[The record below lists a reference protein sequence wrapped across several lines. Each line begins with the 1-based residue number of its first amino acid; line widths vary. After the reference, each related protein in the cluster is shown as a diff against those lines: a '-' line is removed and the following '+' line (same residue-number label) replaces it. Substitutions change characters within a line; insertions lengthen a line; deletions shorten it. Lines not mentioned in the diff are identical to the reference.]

1 MRKFALI
8 IGLFIVLLATPLSRP
23 SAACVTEVQTPDG
36 KHISCPV
43 NTSACVSNGFFGKC
57 CDSIDE
63 CPTGTRP
70 QGVDQTYNICDG
82 IPEGTKRTAC
92 RACMGGS
99 DDGSGNAGSTWTA
112 IGCIKTDPT
121 DLLGKIIGL
130 GMGVAGGIAFLLIL
144 FGGLQIMTSAGNP
157 EQLNAGREL
166 VSSAITGLLLIIF
179 SIFLLQ
185 FIGVN
190 VIGIPGFTP
199 GATGMG
205 AK

>member
-1 MRKFALI
+1 MRKIALI
-8 IGLFIVLLATPLSRP
+8 IGLFALLLFVPTSKPF
-23 SAACVTEVQTPDG
+23 AACVSALQTPDG
-36 KHISCPV
+36 QHISCPA
-43 NTSACVSNGFFGKC
+43 NTSACVSNGVIGKC
-57 CDSIDE
+57 CDTLAE
-63 CPTGTRP
+63 CPSGTRP

-82 IPEGTKRTAC
+82 IPDGTKRSAC

-99 DDGSGNAGSTWTA
+99 EDGSGGSGSTWTA
-112 IGCIKTDPT
+112 IGCIKTDPA
-121 DLLGKIIGL
+121 DLLGRIIGL

-190 VIGIPGFTP
+190 IIGIPGFTP

>member
-1 MRKFALI
+1 MRKIALI
-8 IGLFIVLLATPLSRP
+8 IGLFAALLFVPLSKP
-23 SAACVTEVQTPDG
+23 SAGCVNTF
-36 KHISCPV
+36 ISCPE
-43 NTSACVSNGFFGKC
+43 NTITCVSNGVTGKKC
-57 CDSIDE
+57 CDSVNE

-82 IPEGTKRTAC
+82 IPDGTKRNAC

-99 DDGSGNAGSTWTA
+99 DDGSGGPGSTWTA
-112 IGCIKTDPT
+112 IGCIKTDPS
-121 DLLGKIIGL
+121 DLLGTIIGL